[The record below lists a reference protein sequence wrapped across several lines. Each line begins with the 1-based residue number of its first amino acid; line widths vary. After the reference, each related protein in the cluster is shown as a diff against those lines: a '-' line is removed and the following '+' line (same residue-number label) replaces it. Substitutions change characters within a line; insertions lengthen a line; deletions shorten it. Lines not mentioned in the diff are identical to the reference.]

1 MKNGT
6 IELIDIFGRVKYI
19 PDSNFFGIDSVKFKV
34 NDGIL
39 DSDTSTFTLTINSVY
54 DLPEIIFSLV
64 DSISTEEDES
74 TIPISIKLEGVDAG
88 DEYVTFELMLSGTA
102 SDSDYT
108 VSSTSVVMDTGVV
121 EATAN
126 ITIIDDAVYEEEET
140 IVIGVENVSNALDTV
155 QSVTITIL
163 RNDVPLGENSHRII
177 SRVYPN

>member
-1 MKNGT
+1 MSDKATVSITVTPVNDAPTSSSSSDNLDEDALTTFYLSGEDIDGDTLTYIITDSGKNGT

-88 DEYVTFELMLSGTA
+88 DEYVTLILCYQVLHQIA
-102 SDSDYT
+102 
-108 VSSTSVVMDTGVV
+108 
-121 EATAN
+121 
-126 ITIIDDAVYEEEET
+126 ITRYR
-140 IVIGVENVSNALDTV
+140 
-155 QSVTITIL
+155 L
-163 RNDVPLGENSHRII
+163 RLLLWIQE
-177 SRVYPN
+177 